1 MPCDPELLRHVN
13 LFALL
18 DDEERAVLAAHVELR
33 AFAMGQVIY
42 LRGQPG
48 GRGYVVVQGNV
59 EVATVDEDDQEL
71 ILAETGPGGFFGFA
85 SLLNGS
91 AHQTT
96 ARAVAPCECVEI
108 DHEDLAQ
115 LVRRKPDA
123 GLDMLTTIS
132 RQMHAVQEVARAR
145 SLRNPNEVIAQE
157 ETFGEHL
164 ADAVARFGGSWN
176 FIIFFMAFLSL
187 YVLVNFELHQEA
199 WDPYPYILLNL
210 FLSMLAA
217 LQAPVIMMSQN
228 RQDAKDRLRAELDF
242 GVNRRAEQEV
252 RVISKKLSSVELQ
265 LEAISESL
273 SRSPSRGSGAGSPP
287 GAGIPS

>member
-13 LFALL
+13 LFSLL

-33 AFAMGQVIY
+33 TFVPGQVIY

-48 GRGYVVVQGNV
+48 GRGYVVVQGNI

-71 ILAETGPGGFFGFA
+71 ILDETGPGGFFGFA

-91 AHQTT
+91 SHQTT
-96 ARAVAPCECVEI
+96 ARALTAAECVEI
-108 DHEDLAQ
+108 EHEDLSQ

-123 GLDMLTTIS
+123 GLDMLTTLS
-132 RQMHAVQEVARAR
+132 RQIHAVQDVARSR
-145 SLRNPNEVIAQE
+145 SIRNPNEVIAQG
-157 ETFGEHL
+157 ETFGDHL

-176 FIIFFMAFLSL
+176 FIILFALVLGIWVMA
-187 YVLVNFELHQEA
+187 NFELRSEA

-217 LQAPVIMMSQN
+217 IQAPVIMMSQN

-252 RVISKKLSSVELQ
+252 RVISKKLSSIELQ
-265 LEAISESL
+265 LESLTESALQLKPPRKDL
-273 SRSPSRGSGAGSPP
+273 SAPPS
-287 GAGIPS
+287 

>member
-33 AFAMGQVIY
+33 TFAVGQVIY

-48 GRGYVVVQGNV
+48 GRGYVVVQ
-59 EVATVDEDDQEL
+59 EMSKWPRWIEDDQEL

-85 SLLNGS
+85 SLLNES

-96 ARAVAPCECVEI
+96 ARAVVPSECVEI
-108 DHEDLAQ
+108 DHEDLVQ

-132 RQMHAVQEVARAR
+132 RQMHAVQEVARSR
-145 SLRNPNEVIAQE
+145 SMRNPNEVIAQE
-157 ETFGEHL
+157 ETFGDHV
-164 ADAVARFGGSWN
+164 ADTVARFGGSWN
-176 FIIFFMAFLSL
+176 FIILFTVLLSM
-187 YVLVNFELHQEA
+187 YVLVNFELREEA

-265 LEAISESL
+265 LEALSEAFK
-273 SRSPSRGSGAGSPP
+273 RNPTANSGGGTPQAPKAS
-287 GAGIPS
+287 A

>member
-13 LFALL
+13 LFSLL

-33 AFAMGQVIY
+33 TFVPGQVIY

-48 GRGYVVVQGNV
+48 GRGYVVVQGNI

-71 ILAETGPGGFFGFA
+71 ILDETGPGGFFGFA

-96 ARAVAPCECVEI
+96 ARALTVSECVEI
-108 DHEDLAQ
+108 EHEDLSQ

-123 GLDMLTTIS
+123 GLDMLTTLS
-132 RQMHAVQEVARAR
+132 RQIHAVQDVARSR
-145 SLRNPNEVIAQE
+145 SIRNPNEVIAQGA
-157 ETFGEHL
+157 TFGDHL

-176 FIIFFMAFLSL
+176 FIILFMFSLST
-187 YVLVNFELHQEA
+187 YIVVNNTLRGEA

-217 LQAPVIMMSQN
+217 IQAPVIMMSQN

-252 RVISKKLSSVELQ
+252 RVISKKLSSIELQ
-265 LEAISESL
+265 LESLTESTL
-273 SRSPSRGSGAGSPP
+273 KSPP
-287 GAGIPS
+287 GRAEAGPPQGAASQT

>member
-13 LFALL
+13 LFSLL

-33 AFAMGQVIY
+33 TFVPGQVIY

-48 GRGYVVVQGNV
+48 GRGYVVVQGNI
-59 EVATVDEDDQEL
+59 EVATIDEDDQEL
-71 ILAETGPGGFFGFA
+71 ILDETGPGGFFGFA

-91 AHQTT
+91 SHQTT
-96 ARAVAPCECVEI
+96 ARALAVSECVEI
-108 DHEDLAQ
+108 EHEDLSQ

-123 GLDMLTTIS
+123 GLDMLTTLS
-132 RQMHAVQEVARAR
+132 RQIHAVQDVARSR
-145 SLRNPNEVIAQE
+145 SMRNPNEVIAQGA
-157 ETFGEHL
+157 TFGDHL

-176 FIIFFMAFLSL
+176 FIILFMFSLST
-187 YVLVNFELHQEA
+187 YIVVNNTLRGEA

-217 LQAPVIMMSQN
+217 IQAPVIMMSQN

-252 RVISKKLSSVELQ
+252 RVISKKLSSIELQ
-265 LEAISESL
+265 LESLTESTL
-273 SRSPSRGSGAGSPP
+273 KSPP
-287 GAGIPS
+287 GRAETSPPQGAET

>member
-33 AFAMGQVIY
+33 SFAMGQVIY

-91 AHQTT
+91 SHQTT
-96 ARAVAPCECVEI
+96 ARAIAPSECVEI
-108 DHEDLAQ
+108 DHEDLSQ

-132 RQMHAVQEVARAR
+132 RQIHAVQEVARSR

-157 ETFGEHL
+157 ETFGDHV

-176 FIIFFMAFLSL
+176 FIIFFTILLSI
-187 YVLVNFELHQEA
+187 YVLVNLELREAA

-265 LEAISESL
+265 LEAIADLVSHPPHRTERES
-273 SRSPSRGSGAGSPP
+273 SPGPGSPS
-287 GAGIPS
+287 